1 MEFAGGMSSLSTTQL
16 IDEALALHRR
26 GALTEA
32 AARYAQALRRDPGN
46 SDVYYYM
53 GMMACQE
60 GRFEEGAELAHKSL
74 VFDPRNPRAQILLG
88 RALGELGR
96 SEEALACFEQAIAV
110 APDLAQA
117 HASRADVLADLG
129 RHTEAVES
137 YDRAL
142 RLAPQAAEDWV
153 NRGLALY
160 ILGRREE
167 AIASYDRAIEQKPTI
182 AGTYLRRAKALSDLD
197 RHDDALRD
205 LAEALRIDSGLA
217 DAWLLRAGVLAAMK
231 RYDES
236 LAACERAL
244 AMKADSAEAWLC
256 RSNIFLAL
264 KRFDEALVACEQA
277 LAVKTDFAEAY
288 CGRGSILF
296 LRTQYSDALIAYEQ
310 ALSLRPAFVEA
321 CIGRGNVYV
330 EVKRYDEALVAYD
343 GAISVRPDQAEAWA
357 GRGNALAAMQQ
368 DGEALA
374 AYDRAVALKSDSPEG
389 WLGRGNIF
397 FKRKQYQ
404 DALRSYERALALNS
418 DCAAAWLSYGSALLE
433 FNEYDRAFV
442 AYDKAA
448 TLDPELNYAQG
459 HGLFA
464 KLNMCDWTSLEA
476 NTRELLRGVRE
487 QKAVSVPFALLSVPS
502 TPSEQ
507 RQCAERYVKDH
518 PMFAPIWHGELYA
531 HDRVR
536 IAYLSADFRDHPVA
550 YLIAG
555 VFEHHDRSRFE
566 VTGLSF
572 GPDQNSAMRSRVA
585 CAFERFIDV
594 QTQSDAEIAE
604 IMRRLEIDIAVD
616 LMGYTQGARLGI
628 FGRRPAPIQANYL
641 GYPGT
646 TGATFIDYILADST
660 VIPAE
665 DFDFYSERVIW
676 LPDSYQANDDKRQT
690 SDRNST
696 RAESGL
702 PQDAFVF
709 CCFNRA
715 YKITPEVFDIWMRL
729 LAAKPNSVLWLLET
743 NSRAAANLRR
753 RAEQRGIAANRLIF
767 APNMPQA
774 GHLARSR
781 HADLF
786 LDTLPYNAHTTA
798 SDALWA
804 GVPVLTCVGK
814 TFAGRVAASLL
825 QAIGLPELITASL
838 KDYEALASKLAQEPS
853 LLQSIRA
860 KLERNRNS
868 HPLFNTARLTRHLE
882 AAYSL
887 MWQRQQTGEPPAAFA
902 VNPIEQSSL

>member
-1 MEFAGGMSSLSTTQL
+1 MEFAVAMPSPSSSTTQL

-32 AARYAQALRRDPGN
+32 AARYAQALRSDPGN
-46 SDVYYYM
+46 SDLYYYL

-74 VFDPRNPRAQILLG
+74 FADPRNPRAQVLLG
-88 RALGELGR
+88 RALSELGR
-96 SEEALACFEQAIAV
+96 SQEALASFEQAIAL

-129 RHTEAVES
+129 RSAEAVES
-137 YDRAL
+137 YDKAL
-142 RLAPQAAEDWV
+142 HLAPQATEDWV
-153 NRGLALY
+153 NRGIALY

-167 AIASYDRAIEQKPTI
+167 AIASYDRAIEQKPAI
-182 AGTYLRRAKALSDLD
+182 ATTYLRRAKALSDLD
-197 RHDDALRD
+197 RHDEALRD
-205 LAEALRIDSGLA
+205 LEEALRIDPGFV
-217 DAWLLRAGVLAAMK
+217 DAWLLRAAVLAGIK

-236 LAACERAL
+236 LSACERAL
-244 AMKADSAEAWLC
+244 AVRPDSAEAWLC
-256 RSNIFLAL
+256 RGNIFQAL
-264 KRFDEALVACEQA
+264 KHYDEALVACEQA
-277 LAVKTDFAEAY
+277 LTAKPDFAEAY
-288 CGRGSILF
+288 CSRGSILF
-296 LRTQYSDALIAYEQ
+296 LRKQYGEALIAYEQ
-310 ALSLRPAFVEA
+310 ALSLRAGFVEA
-321 CIGRGNVYV
+321 YIGRGNVFV
-330 EVKRYDEALVAYD
+330 ELRRYDEALAAYD
-343 GAISVRPDQAEAWA
+343 EAISVRPDQAEAWA

-368 DGEALA
+368 DADALA
-374 AYDRAVALKSDSPEG
+374 AYDRAVALKSDSAEG

-397 FKRKQYQ
+397 FKRKQYP
-404 DALRSYERALALNS
+404 DALRCYEHTLASKS

-448 TLDPELNYAQG
+448 TLDPEMNYAQG

-487 QKAVSVPFALLSVPS
+487 QKAVSVPFALLSIPS

-507 RQCAERYVKDH
+507 WQCAQRYVKDQ
-518 PMFAPIWHGELYA
+518 PVFAPVWHDKLYS
-531 HDRVR
+531 HDRIR

-555 VFEHHDRSRFE
+555 LFEHHDRSRFE

-572 GPDQNSAMRSRVA
+572 GPGHNSAMRSRIA

-594 QTQSDAEIAE
+594 KAHSDAEIAD
-604 IMRRLEIDIAVD
+604 IVRRLEIDIAVD

-628 FGRRPAPIQANYL
+628 FSRRPAPIQVNYL

-646 TGATFIDYILADST
+646 IGAAFIDYILADST
-660 VIPAE
+660 IIPIE
-665 DFDFYSERVIW
+665 HFDFYSERVIW
-676 LPDSYQANDDKRQT
+676 LPDSYQANDGKRQA
-690 SDRNST
+690 SDHKPS
-696 RAESGL
+696 RAQCGL
-702 PQDAFVF
+702 PEDAFVF

-715 YKITPEVFDIWMRL
+715 YKITPEIFDIWMRL

-743 NSRAAANLRR
+743 NAKAVANLRG
-753 RAEQRGIAANRLIF
+753 RAQQRGIAPNRLIF
-767 APNMPQA
+767 APNMAQA
-774 GHLARSR
+774 DHLARSK

-804 GVPVLTCVGK
+804 GLPVVTCLGE
-814 TFAGRVAASLL
+814 TFAARVAASLL
-825 QAIGLPELITASL
+825 RAVGLPELIATSL
-838 KDYEALASKLAQEPS
+838 EDYEALARKLAGEPDF
-853 LLQSIRA
+853 LAGIKT
-860 KLERNRNS
+860 KLARNRDTY
-868 HPLFNTARLTRHLE
+868 PLFDTVRITRHIE
-882 AAYSL
+882 SAYTT
-887 MWQRQQTGEPPAAFA
+887 MWERHQSGQAPAAFA
-902 VNPIEQSSL
+902 VKPLE